1 MARRRSFNVLLYTQ
15 VVAVTVTEVGD
26 PKEAV
31 CEAVEKFKIN
41 LLILGN
47 HGRGVLQRYVCLLFI
62 PPVLVSMLSLYCKN
76 MLAVDVQSA
85 FVLLQDLDHQL
96 MQ

>member
-15 VVAVTVTEVGD
+15 VVAETVTEVED

-47 HGRGVLQRYVCLLFI
+47 HG
-62 PPVLVSMLSLYCKN
+62 
-76 MLAVDVQSA
+76 
-85 FVLLQDLDHQL
+85 
-96 MQ
+96 